1 MSFIESQL
9 SNKPKQCILTIFY
22 FSVIITPT
30 TFAPLEGC
38 EKQIE
43 ELIEAVVLP
52 MREADRFKKIGISPP
67 KGVLLW
73 GPPGTGKT
81 LLARACA
88 KHTDAGTLS
97 HQ

>member
-1 MSFIESQL
+1 ML
-9 SNKPKQCILTIFY
+9 LLNT
-22 FSVIITPT
+22 
-30 TFAPLEGC
+30 GC

-97 HQ
+97 NQYFSIFSKKLDKQY

>member
-1 MSFIESQL
+1 MYT
-9 SNKPKQCILTIFY
+9 NY
-22 FSVIITPT
+22 FLFFCDYNSYYICSSLNT
-30 TFAPLEGC
+30 GC

-97 HQ
+97 H